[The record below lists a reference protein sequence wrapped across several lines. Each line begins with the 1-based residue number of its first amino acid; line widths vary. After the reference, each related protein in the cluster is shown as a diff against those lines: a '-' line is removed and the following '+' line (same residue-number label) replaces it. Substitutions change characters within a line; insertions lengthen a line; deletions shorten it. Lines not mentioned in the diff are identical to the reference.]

1 MITRRHL
8 RIKVMQTLYGVDSLN
23 SKTSKEDPLNL
34 SIGELYKRAENSLN
48 AQLVQTTSLF
58 SYFALMACEI
68 ALYAQKDAK
77 NRSGKYIRTQEDL
90 NVDIKIAS
98 NEVVV
103 GITENLQFKQQ
114 VESGALT
121 SKIDEDWVKA
131 LYRVLVE
138 TEEYKEYI
146 SVKERIPSQERFI
159 FKFIWSQIMLENES
173 FNDFIAEDWNNWD
186 DDYELNLILL
196 EHLIKKPSSF
206 NFAQLSSKDKTDFA
220 FELIEATIS
229 KDQILRD
236 LLQPRLKNWDPERV
250 ATIDFILL
258 KMGLAEFLYF
268 DSIPTKV
275 SINEYIEIGKSYST
289 LQSGQFI
296 NGVLDSAL
304 KELTVENKINKI
316 RR

>member
-1 MITRRHL
+1 
-8 RIKVMQTLYGVDSLN
+8 MQTLYGVDSLN
-23 SKTSKEDPLNL
+23 SKKQDPLNL
-34 SIGELYKRAENSLN
+34 SIGELYQRAQRSLN
-48 AQLVQTTSLF
+48 FQLEQTTALF
-58 SYFALMACEI
+58 SYFALIACQV
-68 ALYAQKDAK
+68 ALYAEKDAK

-90 NVDIKIAS
+90 NVDTKIVG

-103 GITENLQFKQQ
+103 AIMENSHFKQQ
-114 VESGALT
+114 VQSGALE
-121 SKIDEDWVKA
+121 SKVDEDWVKV
-131 LYRVLVE
+131 LYRALVQ
-138 TEEYKEYI
+138 TEEYKEYV
-146 SVKERIPSQERFI
+146 SVKERIPSQERYI
-159 FKFIWSQIMLENES
+159 FKFLWTQIMLNNES
-173 FNDFIAEDWNNWD
+173 FNDFLTEDWNNWD

-196 EHLIKKPSSF
+196 EHLLKKPTSF
-206 NFAQLSSKDKTDFA
+206 NFVKLSSKDKIDFA
-220 FELIEATIS
+220 FELMEVTIS
-229 KDQILRD
+229 KDEVLRE

-268 DSIPTKV
+268 ESIPTKV

-304 KELTVENKINKI
+304 KELTIENKINKI

>member
-23 SKTSKEDPLNL
+23 SKKQDPLNL
-34 SIGELYKRAENSLN
+34 SIGELYQRAQRSLN
-48 AQLVQTTSLF
+48 SQLEQTTALF
-58 SYFALMACEI
+58 SYFALIACQV
-68 ALYAQKDAK
+68 ALYAEKDAK

-90 NVDIKIAS
+90 NVDTKIVG

-103 GITENLQFKQQ
+103 AIMENTHFKQQ
-114 VESGALT
+114 VQSGALE
-121 SKIDEDWVKA
+121 SKVDEDWVKV
-131 LYRVLVE
+131 LYRALVQ
-138 TEEYKEYI
+138 TEEYKEYV
-146 SVKERIPSQERFI
+146 SVKERIPSQERYI
-159 FKFIWSQIMLENES
+159 FKFLWTQIMLNNES
-173 FNDFIAEDWNNWD
+173 FNDFLTEDWNNWD

-196 EHLIKKPSSF
+196 EHLLKKPTSF
-206 NFAQLSSKDKTDFA
+206 NFVKLSSKDKIDFA
-220 FELIEATIS
+220 FELMEVTIS
-229 KDQILRD
+229 KDEVLRE

-268 DSIPTKV
+268 ESIPTKV

-304 KELTVENKINKI
+304 KELTIENKINKI

>member
-1 MITRRHL
+1 
-8 RIKVMQTLYGVDSLN
+8 MQTLYGVDSLN
-23 SKTSKEDPLNL
+23 SKKQDPLNL
-34 SIGELYKRAENSLN
+34 SIGELYQRAQRSLN
-48 AQLVQTTSLF
+48 SQLEQTTALF
-58 SYFALMACEI
+58 SYFALIACQV
-68 ALYAQKDAK
+68 ALYAEKDAK

-90 NVDIKIAS
+90 NVDTKIVG

-103 GITENLQFKQQ
+103 AIMENTHFKQQ
-114 VESGALT
+114 VQSGALE
-121 SKIDEDWVKA
+121 SKVDEDWVKV
-131 LYRVLVE
+131 LYRALVQ
-138 TEEYKEYI
+138 TEEYKEYV
-146 SVKERIPSQERFI
+146 SVKERIPSQERYI
-159 FKFIWSQIMLENES
+159 FKFLWTQIMLNNES
-173 FNDFIAEDWNNWD
+173 FNDFLTEDWNNWD

-196 EHLIKKPSSF
+196 EHLLKKPTSF
-206 NFAQLSSKDKTDFA
+206 NFVKLSSKDKIDFA
-220 FELIEATIS
+220 FELMEVTIS
-229 KDQILRD
+229 KDEVLRE

-268 DSIPTKV
+268 ESIPTKV

-304 KELTVENKINKI
+304 KELTIENKINKI

>member
-1 MITRRHL
+1 
-8 RIKVMQTLYGVDSLN
+8 MQTLYGVDSLN
-23 SKTSKEDPLNL
+23 SKKQDPLNL
-34 SIGELYKRAENSLN
+34 SIGELYQRAQRSLN
-48 AQLVQTTSLF
+48 SQLEQTTALF
-58 SYFALMACEI
+58 SYFALIACQV
-68 ALYAQKDAK
+68 ALYAEKDAK

-90 NVDIKIAS
+90 NVDTKIVG

-103 GITENLQFKQQ
+103 AIMENTHFKQQ
-114 VESGALT
+114 VQSGALE
-121 SKIDEDWVKA
+121 SKVDEDWVKV
-131 LYRVLVE
+131 LYRALVQ
-138 TEEYKEYI
+138 TEDYKEYV
-146 SVKERIPSQERFI
+146 SVKERIPSQERYI
-159 FKFIWSQIMLENES
+159 FKFLWTQIMLNNES
-173 FNDFIAEDWNNWD
+173 FNDFLTEDWNNWD

-196 EHLIKKPSSF
+196 EHLLKKPTSF
-206 NFAQLSSKDKTDFA
+206 NFVKLSSKDKIDFA
-220 FELIEATIS
+220 FELMEVTIS
-229 KDQILRD
+229 KDEVLRE

-268 DSIPTKV
+268 ESIPTKV

-304 KELTVENKINKI
+304 KELTIENKINKI

>member
-1 MITRRHL
+1 
-8 RIKVMQTLYGVDSLN
+8 MQTLYGVDSLN
-23 SKTSKEDPLNL
+23 SKKQDPLNL
-34 SIGELYKRAENSLN
+34 SIGELYQRAQRSLN
-48 AQLVQTTSLF
+48 SQLEQTTALF
-58 SYFALMACEI
+58 SYFALIACQV
-68 ALYAQKDAK
+68 ALYAEKDAK

-90 NVDIKIAS
+90 NVDTKIVG

-103 GITENLQFKQQ
+103 AIMENTHFKQQ
-114 VESGALT
+114 VQSGALE
-121 SKIDEDWVKA
+121 SKVDEDWVKV
-131 LYRVLVE
+131 LYRALVQ
-138 TEEYKEYI
+138 TEEYKEYV
-146 SVKERIPSQERFI
+146 SVKERIPSQERYI
-159 FKFIWSQIMLENES
+159 FKFLWTQIMLNNES
-173 FNDFIAEDWNNWD
+173 FNDFLTEDWNNWD

-196 EHLIKKPSSF
+196 EHLLKKPTSF
-206 NFAQLSSKDKTDFA
+206 NFVKLSSKDKIDFA
-220 FELIEATIS
+220 FELMEVTIS
-229 KDQILRD
+229 KDEVLRE

-268 DSIPTKV
+268 ESIPTKV

>member
-1 MITRRHL
+1 
-8 RIKVMQTLYGVDSLN
+8 MQTLYGVDSLN
-23 SKTSKEDPLNL
+23 SKKQDPLNL
-34 SIGELYKRAENSLN
+34 SIGELYQRAQRSLN
-48 AQLVQTTSLF
+48 FQLEQTTALF
-58 SYFALMACEI
+58 SYFALIACQV
-68 ALYAQKDAK
+68 ALYAEKDAK

-90 NVDIKIAS
+90 NVDTKIVG

-103 GITENLQFKQQ
+103 AIMENTHFKQQ
-114 VESGALT
+114 VQSGALE
-121 SKIDEDWVKA
+121 SKVDEDWVKV
-131 LYRVLVE
+131 LYRALVQ
-138 TEEYKEYI
+138 TEEYKEYV
-146 SVKERIPSQERFI
+146 SVKERIPSQERYI
-159 FKFIWSQIMLENES
+159 FKFLWTQIMLNNES
-173 FNDFIAEDWNNWD
+173 FNDFLTEDWNNWD

-196 EHLIKKPSSF
+196 EHLLKKPTSF
-206 NFAQLSSKDKTDFA
+206 NFVKLSSKDKIDFA
-220 FELIEATIS
+220 FELMEVTIS
-229 KDQILRD
+229 KDEVLRE

-268 DSIPTKV
+268 ESIPTKV

-304 KELTVENKINKI
+304 KELTIENKINKI